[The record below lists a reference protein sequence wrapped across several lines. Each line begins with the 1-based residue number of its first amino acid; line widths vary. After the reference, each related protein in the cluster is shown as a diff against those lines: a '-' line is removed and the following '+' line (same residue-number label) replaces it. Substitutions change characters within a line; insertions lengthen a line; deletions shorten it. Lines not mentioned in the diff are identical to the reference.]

1 MQKPDY
7 IIELEKQAGLA
18 VEQLREEHFEK
29 NLPFML
35 GNMNLPERH
44 FYFEFF
50 DGKIAIATFPENQN
64 DFQIL
69 NYLSEKQS
77 HELRDSYNLLPCPIY
92 I

>member
-35 GNMNLPERH
+35 GNMNLPKGQ
-44 FYFEFF
+44 FYLEFS
-50 DGKIAIATFPENQN
+50 DGKIVIALFPENQK
-64 DFQIL
+64 DYQIVKS
-69 NYLSEKQS
+69 LSEKQS
-77 HELRDSYNLLPCPIY
+77 HELRETYHLLPCPIFT
-92 I
+92 